1 MFEQSSL
8 ADRFRRRKQL
18 TSNSGKGD
26 LLFQL
31 AFDSVGAYLTVIDQ
45 RGREIQVDYANYS
58 GPIRSVLRVLQQL
71 EERQAFVIDWAKP
84 SDRIYLGE
92 HEFLL
97 WQLKLCDNLVD
108 ENGSKLGF
116 AEGQAQVGIQIEP
129 IQEGSSL
136 RSFLVTQREGHIAED
151 LMVISESF
159 VLCDQLIYEIPPLG
173 EVYEDLYLFQT
184 EFSQKELEPFLSLLF
199 SYVGHV
205 QVRYRGYQVRRL
217 EEAIVPQL
225 CLILEQIDEEE
236 ALHLRLSQ
244 QLSGLGF
251 DFLETYELY
260 HLAEV
265 NDLERI
271 ITIRPI
277 DQIHMGIVQEEVLQL
292 IRKHAPSSKER
303 KEIVALENR
312 YIIPKETAAGF
323 IYHEL
328 PNLLNRFLFFGA
340 EKLRSYKVKAFQPKL
355 NLSLQ
360 SGIDFFEGVATLD
373 FEGESISVM
382 DALNQYRE
390 QRYIKLSDGTHAIV
404 NQEYLK
410 KLERLFRKGKKNK
423 QIKLSFFD
431 LPEVEQ
437 LLNEKVHAEIF
448 SRPRKVFEG
457 FNKIQE
463 MDLPLP
469 QVNATLRPYQ
479 EYGYRWL
486 HYLHEHRIGA
496 CLADDMGL
504 GKTLQTL
511 TILSETLQHTDKPSL
526 LVMPR
531 SLLFN
536 WEHEI
541 RSFTPH
547 LSSITYYGSQRSIE
561 EAMKHQLILT
571 TYGTMRNDIER
582 LKELTFFYVVLDESQ
597 NIKNYQSQ
605 ASKAVSLLQADH
617 RLALSGTPIENNL
630 GELYSLFRFLNP
642 AMFGSVREFNEFYAT
657 PIQRENNKEVAAALR
672 VKIYPFVLRRLKR
685 DVLDDL
691 PDKIEQ
697 VLYVEMSP
705 EQKRLY
711 EQRRTFYQDFIQ
723 NQIAADGLQKARFA
737 ILQGLSELRQLA
749 SIPEAKTDGRIR
761 SPKLEVL
768 EERLT
773 DAFANGHKVLIFANF
788 LVGIETIGEV
798 LNKLGVDFVAMTG
811 ATRDRQQQVERFQ
824 QDENCMAF
832 LMTLKTGSLGLN
844 LTAADTIFLYDPW
857 WNVAAENQA
866 IDRAHRIGQTQKVTS
881 YKLIARGTIEEKILE
896 LQQKKRELFDQII
909 STDTTAFKALTEADI
924 EYVLS

>member
-8 ADRFRRRKQL
+8 ADRFRRRKNL
-18 TSNSGKGD
+18 ASESRKGE
-26 LLFQL
+26 LFFRV
-31 AFDSVGAYLTVIDQ
+31 AFDSVGAYLTVVDE
-45 RGREIQVDYANYS
+45 RGREIRADYANYS

-97 WQLKLCDNLVD
+97 WQLKLCNNVVD
-108 ENGSKLGF
+108 ENGTQLGF

-129 IQEGSSL
+129 IDEGNRL
-136 RSFLVTQREGHIAED
+136 RSFLVTQREARTAED

-159 VLCDQLIYEIPPLG
+159 VLCEQLIYEIPPLG

-184 EFSQKELEPFLSLLF
+184 EFSKADLEPFLSLLF
-199 SYVGHV
+199 SYVGHI
-205 QVRYRGYQVRRL
+205 QLRYQGYQVRRV
-217 EEAIVPQL
+217 EEAIIPQL
-225 CLILEQIDEEE
+225 CLILELIDEEE

-244 QLSGLGF
+244 RLSGLGF
-251 DFLETYELY
+251 DFLENYELY
-260 HLAEV
+260 QLAEV

-271 ITIRPI
+271 ISIRPI
-277 DQIHMGIVQEEVLQL
+277 NQIHMGRVGEEVLQL
-292 IRKHAPSSKER
+292 IRKHAPSARER
-303 KEIVALENR
+303 KEIVALDNR

-340 EKLRSYKVKAFQPKL
+340 EKLRSYKLRAFQPRL
-355 NLSLQ
+355 NLSLE
-360 SGIDFFEGVATLD
+360 SGIDFFEGTAVLD
-373 FEGESISVM
+373 FEGEKISVM
-382 DALNQYRE
+382 DALNQFRE
-390 QRYIKLSDGTHAIV
+390 QRYIRLSDGTHAIV

-410 KLERLFRKGKKNK
+410 KLERLFRKGSKKK

-437 LLNEKVHAEIF
+437 LLNEKIHAEIF
-448 SRPRKVFEG
+448 ERPRKVFEG
-457 FNKIQE
+457 FNRIPE
-463 MDLPLP
+463 LDIPLP
-469 QVNATLRPYQ
+469 TVNANLRPYQ

-486 HYLHEHRIGA
+486 HYLNQNRIGA

-511 TILSETLQHTDKPSL
+511 SILSEAMQHTDKPSL

-541 RSFTPH
+541 RAFTPQ
-547 LSSITYYGSQRSIE
+547 LSSMTYYGSQRNLE

-571 TYGTMRNDIER
+571 TYGTMRNDIEL
-582 LKELTFFYVVLDESQ
+582 LKEQAFFYVVLDESQ

-605 ASKAVSLLQADH
+605 ASKAVTLLQAEH

-642 AMFGSVREFNEFYAT
+642 AMFGSVRDFNEFYAT

-672 VKIYPFVLRRLKR
+672 AKIYPFVLRRLKR

-711 EQRRTFYQDFIQ
+711 EQRRAFYQDFIQ
-723 NQIAADGLQKARFA
+723 NQIATDGLQKARFA

-749 SIPEAKTDGRIR
+749 SIPEAKTDGVVK

-768 EERLT
+768 QEHLT

-798 LNKLGVDFVAMTG
+798 LNNLGVDFVTMTG

-824 QDENCMAF
+824 QDDRCMAF

-881 YKLIARGTIEEKILE
+881 YKLIARDTIEEKILE

-909 STDTTAFKALTEADI
+909 STDTSAFKALSEADI